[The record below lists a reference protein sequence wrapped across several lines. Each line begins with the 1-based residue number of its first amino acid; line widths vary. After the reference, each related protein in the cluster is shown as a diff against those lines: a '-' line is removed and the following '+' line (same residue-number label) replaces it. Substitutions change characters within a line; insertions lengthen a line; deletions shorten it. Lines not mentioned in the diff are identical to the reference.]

1 MIVSRILCAAAIAL
15 GIGAAHMPAFAQSI
29 TYAYT
34 KIDLKTCKH
43 TPGRIAEDY
52 GSWLCKGH
60 DGLPVYITG
69 GDQRAFVSFGTNAKR
84 QVATRESLMSFNAQ
98 GDVVEWRIETL
109 GARKAP
115 FAAIMRWSTIVQPEE
130 PNSDGKT
137 VRGQVLVI
145 TRLDP
150 GGVCHVGYVDGR
162 ANPDANELARKVAD
176 EKARTFR
183 CGIDTP
189 DTYGK
194 TGPGFSPRLLMH

>member
-1 MIVSRILCAAAIAL
+1 MVRQFLWAAMMAAGVALPVS
-15 GIGAAHMPAFAQSI
+15 AQSI
-29 TYAYT
+29 EYVYT

-43 TPGRIAEDY
+43 TPGRIVEDY
-52 GSWLCKGH
+52 GAWLCKGH
-60 DGLPVYITG
+60 ESIPIYITG
-69 GDQRAFVSFGTNAKR
+69 GDQRAFVSFGQTAKR

-109 GARKAP
+109 GAKKKP

-130 PNSDGKT
+130 PNSDRKP

-162 ANPDANELARKVAD
+162 ANPDANELARKVTD

-183 CGIDTP
+183 CGVDTP
-189 DTYGK
+189 ATYGK

>member
-1 MIVSRILCAAAIAL
+1 MMACRLLCAAAIAA
-15 GIGAAHMPAFAQSI
+15 GICVVDAPAFAQSI
-29 TYAYT
+29 EYAYT
-34 KIDLKTCKH
+34 KIDLKACKH
-43 TPGRIAEDY
+43 TAGRVADDY

-60 DGLPVYITG
+60 EGIPVYITG
-69 GDQRAFVSFGTNAKR
+69 GDRRAFVSFGQSAKR

-109 GARKAP
+109 GAKKRP
-115 FAAIMRWSTIVQPEE
+115 FSAIMRWSTAVQSEE
-130 PNSDGKT
+130 PNSEGKP

-176 EKARTFR
+176 EKARIFR

-189 DTYGK
+189 GTYGK
-194 TGPGFSPRLLMH
+194 TGPGFSHRLLMH